1 MIHFHQYCC
10 SEVILID
17 HEGETKSNT
26 STNID
31 EDDDSEVA
39 SGAFIFIIDRSW
51 SMSGNRMELAK
62 EALILFIR
70 SLPPDSLFNIV
81 SFGSSYELM
90 FDQSMKYDDNTM
102 QQALSGIESFCANF
116 RGTELKEVINSVL
129 STVHDYKYP
138 RNVFVLTDGA
148 ISNTQQV
155 LDIIEKHNHETR
167 VHSFGIGSGASKYLV
182 NEIAHSGKGTA
193 THIADNDKQI
203 NAKVIRALKQAA
215 KPAFTNV
222 KIDWKRNRKAVEI
235 SCPESPYMSNIYE
248 EEPFNMYAIM
258 SESKVK
264 ESNICLTFFNTYEQ
278 TEKEVVFK
286 IDLSQIQVSEDGHE
300 FQLAARRYIDF
311 CDRFNKKESESGS
324 ITKISTKYQV
334 L

>member
-1 MIHFHQYCC
+1 M
-10 SEVILID
+10 
-17 HEGETKSNT
+17 
-26 STNID
+26 
-31 EDDDSEVA
+31 
-39 SGAFIFIIDRSW
+39 R
-51 SMSGNRMELAK
+51 GNRIELAK
-62 EALILFIR
+62 EALMLFIR
-70 SLPPDSLFNIV
+70 SLPPDSLFNVV
-81 SFGSSYELM
+81 SFGTSYQLM
-90 FDQSMKYDDNTM
+90 FDKNKKYNDKTMKY
-102 QQALSGIESFCANF
+102 ALSQIKTF
-116 RGTELKEVINSVL
+116 RSDFEYTELERPMNYVL
-129 STVHDYKYP
+129 SQSFDYKYP

-193 THIADNDKQI
+193 THIADGDKQI

-222 KIDWKRNRKAVEI
+222 NIDWKGNSKAVEL
-235 SCPESPYMSNIYE
+235 SCPESPFMSNIYE

-264 ESNICLTFFNTYEQ
+264 ESNICLKFFNTYEQ
-278 TEKEVVFK
+278 TEKKVVFK
-286 IDLSQIQVSEDGHE
+286 IDLSQIQESEDGHE

>member
-1 MIHFHQYCC
+1 MILVDQQ
-10 SEVILID
+10 E
-17 HEGETKSNT
+17 ETKGET

-31 EDDDSEVA
+31 DDDDSEVA
-39 SGAFIFIIDRSW
+39 SGEFIFIIDRSG
-51 SMSGNRMELAK
+51 SMGGNRISLAK
-62 EALILFIR
+62 QALMLFIR
-70 SLPPDSLFNIV
+70 SLPPDSLFNVV

-90 FDQSMKYDDNTM
+90 FDQNKKYDNNTM
-102 QQALSGIESFCANF
+102 QQALSEIETFSSNLG
-116 RGTELKEVINSVL
+116 GTQLEGAINSVL
-129 STVHDYKYP
+129 STAHDYKYP

-148 ISNTQQV
+148 ISNTQTV

-193 THIADNDKQI
+193 THIADGDKQI

-222 KIDWKRNRKAVEI
+222 NIDWKGNRKAIEL

-248 EEPFNMYAIM
+248 EEPFNMYAII
-258 SESKVK
+258 SESQVK
-264 ESNICLTFFNTYEQ
+264 ESDICLTFFNTYEQ

-286 IDLSQIQVSEDGHE
+286 IDLSKIQVSGDGHE

-311 CDRFNKKESESGS
+311 CDRFDKKEANSESM
-324 ITKISTKYQV
+324 TKISTQYQV